1 MVIGIVGVGLLG
13 GSIGYILKKKGFASE
28 VIGIGRN
35 EERLKRA
42 VELGAI
48 DSFSLDFDSRLSVVD
63 ILIVAVPVTMIAS
76 FVKRAAPFLK
86 EGAIITDVGSTKKTV
101 TEEVEAILPPHLRFV
116 GGHPMAGSEKTG
128 VEALDPYLFENAYY
142 VLTRSSK
149 TDSEAFNDVKRMVN
163 QLDATCIEMDVDLHD
178 MSVAMISHAPHV
190 VAAAMVNC
198 AERVDNG
205 TDRVLSLAA
214 GGFKDTTRIASGSPE
229 MWVDICTTNRDR
241 IIDILDCLESDI
253 NDFKEAIKS
262 ADRERIKQ
270 LFSTAKKTRD
280 SLPGRGKGFSS
291 PMLEFILFVPDEPGI
306 IGRISNILG
315 DMRVNIKDIEV
326 LHMREDEGGSIRIGV
341 EYKDDSFKA
350 VEKLKELGYEV
361 KVVE

>member
-13 GSIGYILKKKGFASE
+13 GSIGYILKKKGFASK

-35 EERLKRA
+35 EERLRRA

-48 DSFSLDFDSRLSVVD
+48 DSFTLDFDSSISTVD

-76 FVKRAAPFLK
+76 FVKRAAPHLK
-86 EGAIITDVGSTKKTV
+86 EGAIITDVGSTKKSV
-101 TEEVEAILPPHLRFV
+101 TQEVEAILPSHLRFV

-128 VEALDPYLFENAYY
+128 VEALDPYIFENAYY

-149 TDSEAFNDVKRMVN
+149 TDPEAYNVVKEMVN
-163 QLDATCIEMDVDLHD
+163 SLDATCIEMDVDLHD
-178 MSVAMISHAPHV
+178 MSVAMISHGPHV

-198 AERVDNG
+198 ADRVDDG
-205 TDRVLSLAA
+205 SDSVLSLAA

-229 MWVDICTTNRDR
+229 MWVDICMTNGDK
-241 IIDILDCLESDI
+241 IVDILNCLEHDI
-253 NDFKEAIKS
+253 NDFKEAIRTG
-262 ADRERIKQ
+262 DREQLKQ
-270 LFSTAKKTRD
+270 LFVSAKETRD

-306 IGRISNILG
+306 IGRISNTLG
-315 DMRVNIKDIEV
+315 EMRVNIKDIEV

-350 VEKLKELGYEV
+350 VDRLKELGYEV
-361 KVVE
+361 KIVE

>member
-1 MVIGIVGVGLLG
+1 MVIAIVGVGLLG
-13 GSIGYILKKKGFASE
+13 GSIGYILKKKGFASK

-35 EERLKRA
+35 RERLKKA

-48 DSFSLDFDSRLSVVD
+48 DSFSLDFDETLSVVD
-63 ILIVAVPVTMIAS
+63 ILIVAVPVTMISS
-76 FVKRAAPFLK
+76 FVKRAAPYLK
-86 EGAIITDVGSTKKTV
+86 EGAIITDVGSTKKSV
-101 TEEVEAILPPHLRFV
+101 TEEVEAILPGHLRFV

-149 TDSEAFNDVKRMVN
+149 TDSEAFNLVKRMVN
-163 QLDATCIEMDVDLHD
+163 NLDATCIEMDVDQHD
-178 MSVAMISHAPHV
+178 MSVAMISHTPHV
-190 VAAAMVNC
+190 IAAAMVNC
-198 AERVDNG
+198 AERVDAG
-205 TDRVLSLAA
+205 TNSVLSLAA

-229 MWVDICTTNRDR
+229 MWVDICTTNKDK
-241 IIDILDCLESDI
+241 ILNILDSLAIDINNFKQAIESGDRKGL
-253 NDFKEAIKS
+253 KE
-262 ADRERIKQ
+262 
-270 LFSTAKKTRD
+270 LFSKAKQTRD
-280 SLPGRGKGFSS
+280 TLPGRGKGFSS

-326 LHMREDEGGSIRIGV
+326 LHMREDKGGSIRIGV

-350 VEKLKELGYEV
+350 VERLKELGYEV
-361 KVVE
+361 KIVE